1 MSPQEIERLIRA
13 ALPDAQVEVVDEVG
27 DGNHF
32 RATVV
37 CADFAG
43 KNLVQRH
50 QMVYRALGDAM
61 RDRIHA
67 LAIGAYTPEEL
78 EQRRTQGPGSANG

>member
-1 MSPQEIERLIRA
+1 MNAKDIERMIQT
-13 ALPDAQVEVVDEVG
+13 ALPSATVEVVDEVG

-37 CADFAG
+37 CADFEG
-43 KNLVQRH
+43 KSLVERH

-61 RDRIHA
+61 RSEIHA
-67 LAIGAYTPEEL
+67 LAIGAYTPDEW
-78 EQRRTQGPGSANG
+78 QRCQSQRQVPSAR

>member
-1 MSPQEIERLIRA
+1 MSPNDIARMIQA
-13 ALPDAQVEVVDEVG
+13 ALPNARVEVVDEVG

-37 CADFAG
+37 CRDFSG
-43 KNLVQRH
+43 KSLVQRH
-50 QMVYRALGDAM
+50 QMVYGALGDAM

-67 LAIGAYTPEEL
+67 LAIATYTPDEW
-78 EQRRTQGPGSANG
+78 EQRSRSRQSSDAR